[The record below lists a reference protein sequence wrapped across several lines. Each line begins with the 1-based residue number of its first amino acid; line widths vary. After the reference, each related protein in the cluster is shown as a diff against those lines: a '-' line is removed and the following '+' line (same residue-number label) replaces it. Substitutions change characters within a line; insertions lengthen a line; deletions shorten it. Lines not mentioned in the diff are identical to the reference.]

1 MALQKYEF
9 AYGRGTQS
17 FEYDDAD
24 ILKVVRTEPQPVL
37 EDVKGHLLDMLEHP
51 IGLPPLSEI
60 VKPGDT
66 VALICNDPTRVA
78 NSFDFMP
85 VLVDEMNRLGVKDE
99 DMKIVFALGTHRA
112 MTHEEMVEGVGE
124 NVASRL
130 NMYNSIC
137 TNDDDF
143 EYFGTTS
150 RGTPVHIHKELC
162 NVDHVILTGTIVHHY
177 FSGYG
182 GGRKAILPGCAAMET
197 VRVNHSFM
205 LDENAA
211 LGRTTGNPCYE
222 DQMEGVALFAKGR
235 SLFLFNAILNAKHQ
249 FLRMFAGDYI
259 AAHKEACKFVDEVYG
274 CVIPKLADMVIV
286 SCGGYPKDI
295 NVYQMQKTM
304 ENASCAVRKDGVV
317 ILLADCEEGS
327 GSKVLEET
335 FRRLKTPAAI
345 KAELE
350 ANFKIGANK
359 AYAITRPIEKA
370 RYILVTSLDRQLA
383 KDMLFTGAVDTV
395 EEALEIAK
403 QYVGETPDMIL
414 MPEGSLTVPR
424 VE

>member
-66 VALICNDPTRVA
+66 VAFICNDPTRVA